1 MEIESGIG
9 LETELDTK
17 FRRGKRTVLES
28 NWARLGSLEGAGGLG
43 AMVFL

>member
-1 MEIESGIG
+1 MIASGIG

-17 FRRGKRTVLES
+17 FRRGERTVLES
-28 NWARLGSLEGAGGLG
+28 NWAWLGSLEGAGGLG